1 MEITFGWEWVLP
13 GLFKTWELLLSHF
26 SHAQLFVTPWTVAH
40 QTPLSME
47 FSRQEYSSGLPFP
60 SPVDLYD
67 PRIEPISLISPELA
81 GPLAPL
87 SKATT
92 WLFNLEGISKRS
104 LSLLLKR
111 YLLTYLA
118 VLGLSWG
125 MWVQLPHSMWDLIS
139 ATRDGTCVSCIARQI
154 LNHWIAREV
163 P

>member
-1 MEITFGWEWVLP
+1 
-13 GLFKTWELLLSHF
+13 
-26 SHAQLFVTPWTVAH
+26 
-40 QTPLSME
+40 ME

-118 VLGLSWG
+118 VLGLS
-125 MWVQLPHSMWDLIS
+125 
-139 ATRDGTCVSCIARQI
+139 
-154 LNHWIAREV
+154 
-163 P
+163 